1 MTSSRSLAALLTL
14 LGLAVSLPAQ
24 VSTRISG
31 TGLNVA
37 IPGAPFQA
45 EATAHS
51 SQTLADGTKIVR
63 DLSITM
69 GRDDAGRFYLLAR
82 SLQPSGALISN
93 VIFDPVAGRTYSW
106 GVHSRVVMS
115 NRIGPDA
122 HLTFSAL
129 PLPRNLQWNPEKSK
143 EQIATES
150 AGTRKIAGVIADGT
164 RTTTTIPAGTVGNN
178 RPIVFHHEVWVSPAL
193 QIVLAESEDSPFG
206 GSRSMEVTSLRRSAP
221 PASAFLPPAG
231 MKVRD
236 MTVPFGMP
244 LPPAPILAY
253 RRALE
258 EMKDPDTREPA
269 AEQLLRFAQTHPN
282 DQNHI
287 AHVLG
292 YYKVHLPEAAELAS
306 ESLQRVENE
315 TSSIALASPTQVDF
329 AAMDRLAEYWDT
341 WGVVANAKGDTA
353 AAQRYESIAWEVGG
367 EGFYE
372 VDLAHIADA
381 QNQLDRAARLYQV
394 ALSGKMDEH
403 EQGVTEHALRRLGL
417 NPSQAVADP
426 TVIAV
431 KVRGLHAGS
440 ADFNLLFAAGQS
452 PQAVWA
458 AGDPGLKRAERALER
473 ASYPPQLPDDGPE
486 HVLRRGH
493 LACSPQGCRL
503 TLLYAWQADAD

>member
-1 MTSSRSLAALLTL
+1 MTSPRSLPILLML
-14 LGLAVSLPAQ
+14 LGLAGSLPAQ

-31 TGLNVA
+31 AGLNVA

-51 SQTLADGTKIVR
+51 SQTLADGTQIVR
-63 DLSITM
+63 DLRITM
-69 GRDDAGRFYLLAR
+69 GRDGAGRFYLLAH
-82 SLQPSGALISN
+82 SLQPSGVLLSN
-93 VIFDPVAGRTYSW
+93 VIFDPVARCTYSW
-106 GVHSRVVMS
+106 GARSRVVLS
-115 NRIGPDA
+115 NRFGPDA
-122 HLTFSAL
+122 HLTFAAL
-129 PLPRNLQWNPEKSK
+129 PLPANLQWNFAKNK
-143 EQIATES
+143 EQIAVENL
-150 AGTRKIAGVIADGT
+150 GTKKIAGVVADGM
-164 RTTTTIPAGTVGNN
+164 RTTTTIPVGTVGNN
-178 RPIVFHHEVWVSPAL
+178 QPIVFHQEIWVSSAL
-193 QIVLAESEDSPFG
+193 QIVLAETEDSPFG
-206 GSRSMEVTSLRRSAP
+206 GTRTMEVTSLTRSAP

-231 MKVRD
+231 LKIRD
-236 MTVPFGMP
+236 MTPPFGVP
-244 LPPAPILAY
+244 LLPAPILAY
-253 RRALE
+253 RRALQE
-258 EMKDPDTREPA
+258 VKDPDTREPA
-269 AEQLLRFAQTHPN
+269 AEQLLRFAQTHPH
-282 DQNHI
+282 DRNHI
-287 AHVLG
+287 AHVLA
-292 YYKVHLPEAAELAS
+292 YYKTHLPEATELAS

-315 TSSIALASPTQVDF
+315 TSSISLTGATQVDL

-341 WGVVANAKGDTA
+341 WGIVANAKGDFA

-381 QNQLDRAARLYQV
+381 QNQLDRAAHFYQV
-394 ALSGKMDEH
+394 ALSGKMDER

-431 KVRGLHAGS
+431 KVRGLHAGR

-452 PQAVWA
+452 PQVVWA
-458 AGDPGLKRAERALER
+458 AGDPRLKRAERALER

-486 HVLRRGH
+486 HVLRKGH